1 MPLLKQMQASL
12 DRRQQR
18 GTLRKLVNYEPTT
31 LSAFSA
37 LTDFS
42 SNDYLSIA
50 TSEELKGHFMRRAQE
65 GRIGGST
72 GSRLLDGNN
81 GTGEMEQ
88 VSTSSDDLVGADEL
102 TREPCLD
109 PLPA

>member
-50 TSEELKGHFMRRAQE
+50 TSEELKGHFMRRARE
-65 GRIGGST
+65 GRVGGST